1 MKILLA
7 VDGSDYTR
15 HMLEFVAAHPEWL
28 GPHNEVAAL
37 TVVPEL
43 PPRMRAYMSEADVQ
57 SYREDQAAAV
67 LDPVRAF
74 GALHRWQI
82 TLAHELGSPGP
93 VIAAAATNGGFD
105 LVVMGSHGHTA
116 LASLVLGSVSAQVL
130 AGCKVPVLIVRGSG
144 SHPVG
149 SR

>member
-1 MKILLA
+1 MKMLMA

-15 HMLEFVAAHPEWL
+15 YALEFVAAHPGWL
-28 GPHNEVAAL
+28 GPHNEITAL
-37 TVVPEL
+37 TAVPEM
-43 PPRMRAYMSEADVQ
+43 PPRMRAYMSAADMQ

-105 LVVMGSHGHTA
+105 LVIMGSHGHTA
-116 LASLVLGSVSAQVL
+116 LASLALGSVSAQVL
-130 AGCKVPVLIVRGSG
+130 ARCQVPVLIVRGSG
-144 SHPVG
+144 GHPIG
-149 SR
+149 SP

>member
-1 MKILLA
+1 MKILMA
-7 VDGSDYTR
+7 VDGSDYTL
-15 HMLEFVAAHPEWL
+15 HMIEFVAAHPRWL
-28 GPHNEVAAL
+28 GPPNEIVAL

-43 PPRMRAYMSEADVQ
+43 PARMGAYMSEADTQ
-57 SYREDQAAAV
+57 SYREDQAALV

-82 TLAHELGSPGP
+82 TLAHEVGSPGP

-130 AGCKVPVLIVRGSG
+130 ARCKAPVLIVRDSGRHPTGS
-144 SHPVG
+144 P
-149 SR
+149 